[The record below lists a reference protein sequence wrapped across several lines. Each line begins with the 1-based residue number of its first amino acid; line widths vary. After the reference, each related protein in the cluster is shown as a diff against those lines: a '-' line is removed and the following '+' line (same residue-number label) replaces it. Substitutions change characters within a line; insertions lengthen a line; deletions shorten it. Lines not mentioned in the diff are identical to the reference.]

1 MEHSGLA
8 TRASAQL
15 PVPSLDGM
23 VGLCAGAMADV
34 NSVILEKMASD
45 VPLIPE
51 LAGHLI
57 AAGGKRMRPML
68 TVLGAMAGSPDPQ
81 KAETPKEALYL
92 AAAVEFIHNA
102 TLLHDD
108 VIDMSEKRRGR
119 DTANALWGNEASVLV
134 GDFLFARAFELM
146 VSTGDMEI
154 LRMLSSASARI
165 TEGEVMQ
172 MSMAGMPDSKMED
185 YISVITNKTAILFA
199 AAAEAGARVG
209 QASAR
214 VGQASDSICQAMHD
228 YGLALGRAF
237 QICDDALDYG
247 TDSDV
252 MGKKCG
258 DDFYDGK
265 ITMPVILAWQEGTA
279 EERDFWT
286 RTLSQQ
292 EYREGDLQTAR
303 DILTRHKAVERALDH
318 AKIEAEAAIAAL
330 APLGKIEE
338 NVLVQALVSGARF
351 AAKRA
356 Y

>member
-1 MEHSGLA
+1 MESTHATNSLLA
-8 TRASAQL
+8 AEVA
-15 PVPSLDGM
+15 PSLDGM
-23 VGLCAGAMADV
+23 VRLCEAAMADV
-34 NSVILEKMASD
+34 NSVILEKMGSE

-68 TVLGAMAGSPDPQ
+68 TLMGALSGLN
-81 KAETPKEALYL
+81 ETGRVGEQPEKQMPEAALHL

-108 VIDMSEKRRGR
+108 VIDQSEKRRGR
-119 DTANALWGNEASVLV
+119 DTANAMWGNEASVLV

-146 VSTGDMEI
+146 VSTGDIEI

-172 MSMAGMPDSKMED
+172 MSMAGVPDSKLED
-185 YISVITNKTAILFA
+185 YFSVITNKTAILFA
-199 AAAEAGARVG
+199 AAAESGARVG
-209 QASAR
+209 NASEA
-214 VGQASDSICQAMHD
+214 ICRAMHE

-247 TDSDV
+247 TNSDV

-265 ITMPVILAWQEGTA
+265 ITMPVILAWQDGNAT
-279 EERDFWT
+279 ERDFWM

-292 EYREGDLQTAR
+292 EYRDGDLQLAR
-303 DILTRHKAVERALDH
+303 SYLADHQAVERALAY
-318 AKIEAEAAIAAL
+318 AKTEAEGAIATL
-330 APLGKIEE
+330 APLGETEI
-338 NVLVQALVSGARF
+338 NAAMSSAARF

>member
-1 MEHSGLA
+1 MESTHA
-8 TRASAQL
+8 TNSP
-15 PVPSLDGM
+15 PVAEAAPSLDGM
-23 VGLCAGAMADV
+23 VRLCEAAMADV
-34 NSVILEKMASD
+34 NSVILEKMASE
-45 VPLIPE
+45 VPLIPD

-68 TVLGAMAGSPDPQ
+68 TLMGTLSGLN
-81 KAETPKEALYL
+81 ETNGPEPLENKMPIAALHL

-108 VIDMSEKRRGR
+108 VIDQSEKRRGR
-119 DTANALWGNEASVLV
+119 DTANAMWGNEASVLV

-146 VSTGDMEI
+146 VSTGDIEI

-172 MSMAGMPDSKMED
+172 MSMVGMPDSKLED
-185 YISVITNKTAILFA
+185 YFSVITNKTAILFA
-199 AAAEAGARVG
+199 AAAESGARVG
-209 QASAR
+209 N
-214 VGQASDSICQAMHD
+214 ASDAICRAMHE

-247 TDSDV
+247 TDSDM

-265 ITMPVILAWQEGTA
+265 ITMPVILAWQDGNAT
-279 EERDFWT
+279 ERDFWM

-292 EYREGDLQTAR
+292 EYREGDLQIAR
-303 DILTRHKAVERALDH
+303 SYLADHQAVERALAY
-318 AKIEAEAAIAAL
+318 AKTEAEAAIAAL
-330 APLGKIEE
+330 APLGTTQISAAM
-338 NVLVQALVSGARF
+338 NSAARF

>member
-1 MEHSGLA
+1 MEITHA
-8 TRASAQL
+8 TNSL
-15 PVPSLDGM
+15 PAAEAETSLDGM
-23 VGLCAGAMADV
+23 VRLCDAGMADV
-34 NSVILEKMASD
+34 NSVILEKMGSE

-68 TVLGAMAGSPDPQ
+68 TLMGALSGLN
-81 KAETPKEALYL
+81 ETGRVGEQPKKQMPEAALHL

-108 VIDMSEKRRGR
+108 VIDQSEKRRGR
-119 DTANALWGNEASVLV
+119 DTANAMWGNEASVLV

-146 VSTGDMEI
+146 VSTGDIEI

-172 MSMAGMPDSKMED
+172 MSMAGMPDSKLED
-185 YISVITNKTAILFA
+185 YFSVITNKTAILFA
-199 AAAEAGARVG
+199 AAAESGARVG
-209 QASAR
+209 NASEA
-214 VGQASDSICQAMHD
+214 ICRAMHE

-247 TDSDV
+247 TDGDV

-265 ITMPVILAWQEGTA
+265 ITMPVILAWQDGNAT
-279 EERDFWT
+279 ERDFWI

-292 EYREGDLQTAR
+292 DYREGDLQIAR
-303 DILTRHKAVERALDH
+303 SYLADHQAVERAVAH
-318 AKIEAEAAIAAL
+318 AKTEAEAAIAAL
-330 APLGKIEE
+330 APLGETEIS
-338 NVLVQALVSGARF
+338 AAMSSAARF